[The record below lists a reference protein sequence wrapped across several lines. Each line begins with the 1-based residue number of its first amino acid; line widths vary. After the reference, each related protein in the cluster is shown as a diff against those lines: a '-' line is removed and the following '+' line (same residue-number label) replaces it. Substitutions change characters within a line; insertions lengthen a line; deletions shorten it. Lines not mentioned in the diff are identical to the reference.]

1 MLLPVLVVISSGSLM
16 LDSLANFQGS
26 IDLTMNRFIRELRR
40 REVFRTAGLYIGV
53 CWILIEVASVILPT
67 FDAPEWALQAVI
79 ILAVIGFPVMLV
91 LAWVYDVTEHG
102 IEVQADPT
110 DTLVAP
116 IGSRKMDFVVIGVL
130 TVALIFSVYMNVTQ
144 SPEIAAP
151 IEPVAV
157 LIADWNNQTG
167 DPLFDGSLEQALQ
180 IGVEVAPFIAT
191 FRRSTAQEIAEEIQ
205 PGSSLDVSVSRLVAV
220 RENIGLVL
228 AGSIVADGS
237 SYELEISAIDPQEGT
252 VIASADADA
261 RDKGAVLMAV
271 GSLTGD
277 LVEELGGDI
286 LEEDIVFSSDS
297 FTAASLE
304 AVKSYTSAQ
313 ELQHIGQDEQAVE
326 FYAKAV
332 EQDPNFTRALSG
344 WALSLTY
351 LGRTDEAEPLWDKA
365 LANLDRV
372 TERERLRT
380 LGLYYSIVTRNY
392 QKALESYQTLVDN
405 FPADDIGYNNL
416 AVLNFLSLNFDAALT
431 AGQSV
436 LDLYPNSA
444 MYQTNFALYAMYA
457 SDFDAAEA
465 ESRKVLADQPDYYKA
480 WLPVAISAL
489 VANDI
494 PAAVQAYESMAASN
508 PLAATSA
515 ALGIADSQIYA
526 GQFAAAR
533 EGLQQSIE
541 AGLASGNQYGTA
553 TLYMALSYAHASEGD
568 IEAAVASIREG
579 LAVSGGEPWVV
590 PAALTYLAAGDVDSA
605 TAIANELMQEL
616 QPQSR
621 AYGLLVDGLKSQQNG
636 NTIEAIEK
644 LTAALDLAD
653 LWLVRFHL
661 GKVYLEGGHN
671 AEALD
676 EFTIC
681 DERRG
686 EAASMFLDD
695 FPTYRYVAPLHYW
708 LARAQREL
716 GMANASAENFQLFL
730 SLRPNGGTLVEDAK
744 ERLR

>member
-1 MLLPVLVVISSGSLM
+1 M
-16 LDSLANFQGS
+16 LDSLANFQGG
-26 IDLTMNRFIRELRR
+26 IDLTMNRFFRELRR

-67 FDAPEWALQAVI
+67 FDAPEWALQAI
-79 ILAVIGFPVMLV
+79 IIIAVVGFPVMLV
-91 LAWVYDVTEHG
+91 LAWVYDVTDHG

-110 DTLVAP
+110 DTVIAP

-130 TVALIFSVYMNVTQ
+130 TVALIFSVYMNLTRT
-144 SPEIAAP
+144 PEIAAP
-151 IEPVAV
+151 IDPVAV
-157 LIADWNNQTG
+157 LIADWDNQTG
-167 DPLFDGSLEQALQ
+167 DELFDGSLEQALQ

-191 FRRSTAQEIAEEIQ
+191 YRRSTAQEIAEELQ
-205 PGSSLDVSVSRLVAV
+205 TGSSLDVSVSRLVAV
-220 RENIGLVL
+220 RENIGMVL
-228 AGSIVADGS
+228 AGSIVADGKG
-237 SYELEISAIDPQEGT
+237 YELKISAIDPQEGT
-252 VIASADADA
+252 VIATADADA
-261 RDKGAVLMAV
+261 KDKGAVLMAV

-277 LVEELGGDI
+277 LVEELGGDV
-286 LEEDIVFSSDS
+286 LEEDIVFASDS

-304 AVKSYTSAQ
+304 AVKSYTAAQ
-313 ELQHIGQDEQAVE
+313 ELQHIGQDEQAVD

-332 EQDPNFTRALSG
+332 EQDPNFTRAFSG

-351 LGRTDEAEPLWDKA
+351 LGRTDEAEPLWEKA

-380 LGLYYSIVTRNY
+380 LGLYYSVVTRNY
-392 QKALESYQTLVDN
+392 QKAVESYQSLVDN

-416 AVLNFLSLNFDAALT
+416 AVLNFLTLNFDNALV

-444 MYQTNFALYAMYA
+444 MYQTNYALYAMYA
-457 SDFDAAEA
+457 SDFASAEA
-465 ESRKVLADQPDYYKA
+465 EAKKVLASQPDYYKA

-489 VANDI
+489 VAQDL

-508 PLAATSA
+508 ELAATSA
-515 ALGIADSQIYA
+515 ALGIADSQIYS

-533 EGLQQSIE
+533 EVLQKSIE
-541 AGLASGNQYGTA
+541 TGIESGNQYGTA
-553 TLYMALSYAHASEGD
+553 TMYMALSYVHESEGD
-568 IEAAVASIREG
+568 LEAAVGTIEEG

-590 PAALTYLAAGDVDSA
+590 PAALTYLQAGDKDSA
-605 TAIANELMQEL
+605 TAIAAELKQEL

-621 AYGLLVDGLKSQQNG
+621 AYGLLIEGMLSQQNG
-636 NTIEAIEK
+636 NNIEAIEK
-644 LTAALDLAD
+644 LTAAVDLAD

-661 GKVYLEGGHN
+661 GKVYFEGGHS

-681 DERRG
+681 EERRG

-708 LARAQREL
+708 LSRAQKEL
-716 GMANASAENFQLFL
+716 GMAEASERNLQRFL
-730 SLRPNGGTLVEDAK
+730 SLRPNGGVLVEDATN
-744 ERLR
+744 RPR

>member
-1 MLLPVLVVISSGSLM
+1 
-16 LDSLANFQGS
+16 
-26 IDLTMNRFIRELRR
+26 MNRFIRELRR

-79 ILAVIGFPVMLV
+79 IVAFIGFPVMLV
-91 LAWVYDVTEHG
+91 LAWVYDVTDHG

-130 TVALIFSVYMNVTQ
+130 TVALIFSVYMNLTRT
-144 SPEIAAP
+144 PELAAP
-151 IEPVAV
+151 VEPVAV
-157 LIADWNNQTG
+157 LIANWDNQTG
-167 DPLFDGSLEQALQ
+167 DALFDGSLEQALQ

-191 FRRSTAQEIAEEIQ
+191 YRRSTAQEIAEELQ

-220 RENIGLVL
+220 RENIGIVL
-228 AGSIVADGS
+228 AGSIVPDGS
-237 SYELEISAIDPQEGT
+237 GYELEISAIDPQEGA
-252 VIASADADA
+252 VIATADADA
-261 RDKGAVLMAV
+261 EDKGAVLMAV

-277 LVEELGGDI
+277 LVEELGGDV
-286 LEEDIVFSSDS
+286 LEEDIVFASDS

-304 AVKSYTSAQ
+304 AVKSYTTAQ
-313 ELQHIGQDEQAVE
+313 ELQHLGQDEQAVG

-332 EQDPNFTRALSG
+332 EQDPNFTRAFSG

-351 LGRTDEAEPLWDKA
+351 LGRTDEADPLWERA

-392 QKALESYQTLVDN
+392 QKALESYQSLVDN
-405 FPADDIGYNNL
+405 YPADDIGYNNL
-416 AVLNFLSLNFDAALT
+416 AVLNFLSLNFEDALT

-436 LDLYPNSA
+436 LELYPNSA
-444 MYQTNFALYAMYA
+444 MYQTNYALYAMYA
-457 SDFDAAEA
+457 SDFEAAEA
-465 ESRKVLADQPDYYKA
+465 ESRKVLASQPDYYKA
-480 WLPVAISAL
+480 WLPIAVSAL
-489 VANDI
+489 VAQDL
-494 PAAVQAYESMAASN
+494 PAAVQSYESMAASN
-508 PLAATSA
+508 ELAATSA

-526 GQFAAAR
+526 GQFGSAR
-533 EGLQQSIE
+533 KVLQQSID
-541 AGLASGNQYGTA
+541 AGIESGNQYGTA
-553 TLYMALSYAHASEGD
+553 TLYSALSYAYESEGD
-568 IEAAVASIREG
+568 IQSAVAAIEEG

-590 PAALTYLAAGDVDSA
+590 PAALTYLAAGDKASA
-605 TAIANELMQEL
+605 SAIAAELVQEL

-621 AYGLLVDGLKSQQNG
+621 AYGMLIEGLLSQQDGDN
-636 NTIEAIEK
+636 IEAIEK
-644 LTAALDLAD
+644 LTAAVELAD
-653 LWLVRFHL
+653 LWLVRFYL
-661 GKVYLEGGHN
+661 GQVYLEGGHS

-681 DERRG
+681 DGRRG

-716 GMANASAENFQLFL
+716 GMADAAAKNIERFL
-730 SLRPNGGTLVEDAK
+730 TLRPNGGALVDDAK
-744 ERLR
+744 QQLR